1 MRIGFLT
8 TKINFEGAGGSVPD
22 LDCKVR
28 LLRKAGHEVYV
39 LTLFSEKNDYSD
51 LPYPVYERRLRGKKS
66 WLAVQRQVFA
76 ALRAYHQRTDA
87 FHVEFHFL
95 YGAALYRLFSGKPVV
110 VFYNREMAAWE
121 SGTGVRARIR
131 RTVEKILCRT
141 LGLVADQHY
150 FTTPFLAKMYAD
162 FGLRLH
168 KNQSSVIVDFF
179 DPEEMRKSVSGT
191 MREEDSSTIVLFASG
206 RHVEQKGFH
215 LLVKAVAMIPKETL
229 RHVQVIIGGDG
240 PERERTMQLAKER
253 GIEKLIS
260 FPGWMTKEAFSER
273 LAHSDIFVLP
283 RWRIEQP
290 SVVVEEALS
299 LGIPVVAP
307 GGGGVEWMARGA
319 MEPFADGD
327 IHSLSS
333 ALERLISSKEAR
345 VKLAALAQKRWEEL
359 DPSARTKELEVVFQK
374 AASRV

>member
-28 LLRKAGHEVYV
+28 LLRKAVHEVYV

-168 KNQSSVIVDFF
+168 KNQSSIIVDFF

-191 MREEDSSTIVLFASG
+191 MREEDPSTTVLFASG

-215 LLVKAVAMIPKETL
+215 LLVEAIATL
-229 RHVQVIIGGDG
+229 PMSLRNHLKVIIGGGG
-240 PERERTMQLAKER
+240 PERERTTRLAKER
-253 GIEKLIS
+253 GIDALVS
-260 FPGWMTKEAFSER
+260 FPGWMEKRAFSAR
-273 LAHSDIFVLP
+273 LAHCDVFVLP

-290 SVVVEEALS
+290 SVIVEEALS
-299 LGIPVVAP
+299 LGVPVVAP
-307 GGGGVEWMARGA
+307 GGGGVAWMA
-319 MEPFADGD
+319 ENSIVPFTDSDAG
-327 IHSLSS
+327 SLSQ
-333 ALERLISSKEAR
+333 ALTRLIGSKETR
-345 VKLAALAQKRWEEL
+345 AALSVAARERWKVL
-359 DPSARTKELEVVFQK
+359 DPAVRIKDLEAIFQK
-374 AASRV
+374 AS